1 MDRAFMYTLFYIKHW
16 TPNPCTARVAYGFP
30 RIHRRNQFPLA
41 ASTHSSL
48 ARDMQVSASIN
59 AFCKSSVHRKISTKN
74 DLRKPIEVG
83 KSGFQELNGIHS
95 NFDMNFWV
103 LEILQ
108 IISNTV
114 SEITAGFRNPGFRNL
129 VISNPGMGT
138 Y

>member
-1 MDRAFMYTLFYIKHW
+1 MYTLFYIKHW
-16 TPNPCTARVAYGFP
+16 NAKSMHCKGCLWFP